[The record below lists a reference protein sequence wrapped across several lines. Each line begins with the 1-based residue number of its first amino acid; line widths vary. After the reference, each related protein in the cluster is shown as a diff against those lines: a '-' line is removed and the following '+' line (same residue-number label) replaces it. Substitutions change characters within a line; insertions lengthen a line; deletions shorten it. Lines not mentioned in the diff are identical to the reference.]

1 MKEHRLK
8 TLLRTYKMPL
18 SERMRLDAGRPFIH
32 TLTAR
37 ILVAVFLV
45 ITILFTSA
53 KQHNSGHHY
62 YDLTL
67 SKAEPTSITKV
78 VAQNDIYG
86 R

>member
-1 MKEHRLK
+1 
-8 TLLRTYKMPL
+8 MPL

-45 ITILFTSA
+45 IAILFTSA
-53 KQHNSGHHY
+53 IQHNSGHY